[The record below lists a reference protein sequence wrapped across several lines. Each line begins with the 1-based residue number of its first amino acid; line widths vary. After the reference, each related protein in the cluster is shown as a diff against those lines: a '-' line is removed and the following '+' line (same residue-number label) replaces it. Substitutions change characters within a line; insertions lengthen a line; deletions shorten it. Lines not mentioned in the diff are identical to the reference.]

1 MGFPAANDYANA
13 ANQGA
18 RKTAF
23 ENFLAA
29 VKRMLGGADESAVAI
44 AAGAITPTT
53 ASVKVDTEGGAV
65 SDDLDTPVWT
75 YLDEGMTLRLR
86 GTSAAR
92 PIRIRHNTGPGPGKF
107 QMADGQHLLLDDP
120 EEFVDFVR
128 DGNDAREVFRS
139 SSSRIAR
146 VQTVTAS
153 AVLVPSDCGKTFE
166 NTGAAGL
173 VDLTLTALPVGFWFR
188 LSVRAAQNLR
198 ATADAGE
205 TIREA
210 ATVSAAAGYIQSA
223 VIGDVVLVEKD
234 TAASWMV
241 MSESPGAAW
250 AVT

>member
-13 ANQGA
+13 ATQGA

-29 VKRMLGGADESAVAI
+29 VKRLLGGADETNVAI

-53 ASVKVDTEGGAV
+53 CSVKVDTEGGAA

-75 YLDEGMTLRLR
+75 NLDEGMTLRLR
-86 GTSAAR
+86 CTSAAR
-92 PIRIRHNTGPGPGKF
+92 PIRIRHNTGAGPGKF

-120 EEFVDFVR
+120 EEFVEFVR
-128 DGNDAREVFRS
+128 DGTDAREVAPRVN
-139 SSSRIAR
+139 RMAR
-146 VQTVTAS
+146 VQTVTADLT
-153 AVLVPSDCGKTFE
+153 LVPSDCGKTFE

-173 VDLTLTALPVGFWFR
+173 VNLTLDDLPVGFWFR

-210 ATVSAAAGYIQSA
+210 ATVSGAGGFIQSNVVGDEVLIMKDVAAGW
-223 VIGDVVLVEKD
+223 VVL
-234 TAASWMV
+234 
-241 MSESPGAAW
+241 SESPGAAW